1 MVKTKLKTTR
11 CAICRHIDRR
21 RIEMSVVG
29 GASVASVAKKFTVH
43 HMALHRHM
51 GRHVDSETKINL
63 IAGPI
68 ELHELAERAAAEG
81 MSLLDYLVI
90 IRSTLMNLLVTAA
103 GCGDRTGSAM
113 LAGRVI
119 ECLREIGKLT
129 GELHNITH
137 SVTNNTLIM
146 ESPIIADLQASILG
160 ALREFPEA
168 RARVLSEMQR
178 MDAHVRQIEA
188 PMVAAQRAPEVI
200 DAR

>member
-1 MVKTKLKTTR
+1 
-11 CAICRHIDRR
+11 
-21 RIEMSVVG
+21 
-29 GASVASVAKKFTVH
+29 
-43 HMALHRHM
+43 
-51 GRHVDSETKINL
+51 
-63 IAGPI
+63 
-68 ELHELAERAAAEG
+68 

-90 IRSTLMNLLVTAA
+90 IRSTLMNLMVTAA

-113 LAGRVI
+113 LSGRLI

-129 GELHNITH
+129 GELHNISSL

-146 ESPIIADLQASILG
+146 ESPIIADLQACIIG
-160 ALREFPEA
+160 ALRDFPEA

-178 MDAHVRQIEA
+178 MDARVRQIEA